1 MFESGSYKFEIPKT
15 SNGRSIIK
23 VIGVGGGGS
32 NAVNHMYKQG
42 IKDVEFIV
50 CNTDNQAL
58 NTSPVPN
65 KLQIGADLTEG
76 LGCGANPE
84 VGKNAALESKEQIRE
99 MLQDTKMLFVTAGMG
114 GGTGTG
120 AAPVIAK
127 IARDMDILTVGI
139 VTAPF
144 SFEGKKKMSQ
154 ASLGLDSLRQNCDTV
169 LVILNDKLREIFGN
183 LSIGQ
188 AFAQADNILTTAAK
202 SIAEIIT
209 LAGYVNVDFQDVR
222 TVMLNAG
229 AAVMGSAETR
239 GDNRA
244 QKAAEGALASPLLD
258 NRDIM
263 GAQRILLS
271 IISGVDAELQMDELS
286 EITEYIQGQ
295 AGEEAEM
302 IFGHGVDPDLG
313 DRIRVTVIATGFISD
328 SAVLPATKIEKKVL
342 DLDKSQG
349 WLFNTDNSVN
359 EKNDLDVRRKPETS
373 VTQDVKFTVAPS
385 PVAEPRFNVEPK
397 NAVESK
403 IAPQPRFTPPEPK
416 AKPEPEPRFT
426 NEVKSSP
433 EPPPAEKPVEREMIF
448 TGPFNTVP
456 PSTPDDDDGEDG
468 LFKDD
473 DFDQVTE
480 KYGDQVIN
488 EEGLM
493 ALRSTKERLQQ
504 QAMERQEKMKQSRKQ
519 EMTKEE
525 FNEKWS
531 LPAYLRR
538 GVKMQDVPHSSEQF
552 ISKYNLN
559 DDNNLL
565 GNNKFL
571 HDNVD

>member
-1 MFESGSYKFEIPKT
+1 MFETGSYKFEIPKH
-15 SNGRSIIK
+15 SLYRSIIK

-42 IKDVEFIV
+42 IKDVEFVV

-58 NTSPVPN
+58 NLSPVPN
-65 KLQIGADLTEG
+65 KLQIGANLTEG
-76 LGCGANPE
+76 LGCGANPD
-84 VGKNAALESKEQIRE
+84 VGRNAALESKDQIRE
-99 MLQDTKMLFVTAGMG
+99 MLTGTKMVFITAGMG

-127 IARDMDILTVGI
+127 IAKDMDILTVGI

-144 SFEGKKKMSQ
+144 SFEGKKKAAQ
-154 ASLGLDSLRQNCDTV
+154 AEIGIEGLRQTCDTV

-222 TVMLNAG
+222 TVMHNAG

-239 GDNRA
+239 GENRA
-244 QKAAEGALASPLLD
+244 RKAAEGALSSPLLD

-263 GAQRILLS
+263 GAQKILLS
-271 IISGVDAELQMDELS
+271 IISGVEAELQMDELT
-286 EITEYIQGQ
+286 EITEYIQSQ
-295 AGEEAEM
+295 AGDDAEM

-313 DRIRVTVIATGFISD
+313 DRIRVTVIATGFH
-328 SAVLPATKIEKKVL
+328 AEQRLPITRKEEEKKVL
-342 DLDKSQG
+342 PLDRSQG
-349 WLFNTDNSVN
+349 WLFSTDNSVN
-359 EKNDLDVRRKPETS
+359 QKQELQVKLKEEVKPE
-373 VTQDVKFTVAPS
+373 VKEV
-385 PVAEPRFNVEPK
+385 K
-397 NAVESK
+397 
-403 IAPQPRFTPPEPK
+403 PQPRFD
-416 AKPEPEPRFT
+416 FT
-426 NEVKSSP
+426 RKKQETSD
-433 EPPPAEKPVEREMIF
+433 EKPVERDFVF
-448 TGPFNTVP
+448 TGPFSKTSSNAVNNQEE
-456 PSTPDDDDGEDG
+456 DGEEG
-468 LFKDD
+468 LLRED
-473 DFDQVTE
+473 DFDQVSQN
-480 KYGDQVIN
+480 YGDQTID
-488 EEGLM
+488 EDGMME
-493 ALRSTKERLQQ
+493 LRTTRDRLQQ
-504 QAMERQEKMKQSRKQ
+504 QARERKEQLKQVRKQ

-538 GVKMQDVPHSSEQF
+538 GVKMQDVPHSAEPF

>member
-1 MFESGSYKFEIPKT
+1 MFETGSYKFEIPKT
-15 SNGRSIIK
+15 NNPRSIIK

-58 NTSPVPN
+58 MISPVPN
-65 KLQIGADLTEG
+65 KLQIGANLTEG

-144 SFEGKKKMSQ
+144 SFEGKKKMGQ
-154 ASLGLDSLRQNCDTV
+154 ADLGLEALRQNCDTV

-202 SIAEIIT
+202 GIAEIIT

-229 AAVMGSAETR
+229 AAVMGSTETR
-239 GDNRA
+239 GENRA
-244 QKAAEGALASPLLD
+244 LKAAEGALASPLLD

-263 GAQRILLS
+263 GAKRILLS
-271 IISGVDAELQMDELS
+271 IISGVDAELQMDELT

-302 IFGHGVDPDLG
+302 IFGHGVDPDLS
-313 DRIRVTVIATGFISD
+313 DRIRVTVIATGFQSESKVSSI
-328 SAVLPATKIEKKVL
+328 VKEEKKVH
-342 DLDKSQG
+342 DLDRSQG
-349 WLFNTDNSVN
+349 WLFNPDNSVN
-359 EKNDLDVRRKPETS
+359 EKGDLEVRRKVDNGVDT
-373 VTQDVKFTVAPS
+373 
-385 PVAEPRFNVEPK
+385 
-397 NAVESK
+397 
-403 IAPQPRFTPPEPK
+403 
-416 AKPEPEPRFT
+416 KP
-426 NEVKSSP
+426 NE
-433 EPPPAEKPVEREMIF
+433 EKPLERELVF
-448 TGPFNTVP
+448 TGPFDRVEQ
-456 PSTPDDDDGEDG
+456 SREDDEEGEEG
-468 LFKDD
+468 LFTDD
-473 DFDQVTE
+473 EFDGVTE
-480 KYGDQVIN
+480 QYRDQVIN
-488 EEGLM
+488 EEGNM
-493 ALRSTKERLQQ
+493 ELRSTKQRLQQ
-504 QAMERQEKMKQSRKQ
+504 QARERQEKMKQARKP

-538 GVKMQDVPHSSEQF
+538 GVKMQDIPHSSASF

>member
-1 MFESGSYKFEIPKT
+1 MFETGSYKFEIPKT
-15 SNGRSIIK
+15 SNSRSIIK

-58 NTSPVPN
+58 ASSPVPN
-65 KLQIGADLTEG
+65 KLQIGANLTEG
-76 LGCGANPE
+76 LGCGANPD

-144 SFEGKKKMSQ
+144 SFEGKKKMGQ
-154 ASLGLDSLRQNCDTV
+154 ALTGLDALRQTCDTV

-202 SIAEIIT
+202 GIAEIIT

-239 GDNRA
+239 GENRA
-244 QKAAEGALASPLLD
+244 LKAAEGALASPLLD

-271 IISGVDAELQMDELS
+271 IISGAEAELQMDELT
-286 EITEYIQGQ
+286 EITEYIQSQ
-295 AGEEAEM
+295 AGEDAEM

-313 DRIRVTVIATGFISD
+313 DRIRVIVIATGFVSE
-328 SAVLPATKIEKKVL
+328 SARIIDAKKEEKK
-342 DLDKSQG
+342 S
-349 WLFNTDNSVN
+349 
-359 EKNDLDVRRKPETS
+359 
-373 VTQDVKFTVAPS
+373 A
-385 PVAEPRFNVEPK
+385 
-397 NAVESK
+397 
-403 IAPQPRFTPPEPK
+403 
-416 AKPEPEPRFT
+416 
-426 NEVKSSP
+426 
-433 EPPPAEKPVEREMIF
+433 
-448 TGPFNTVP
+448 
-456 PSTPDDDDGEDG
+456 
-468 LFKDD
+468 
-473 DFDQVTE
+473 
-480 KYGDQVIN
+480 
-488 EEGLM
+488 
-493 ALRSTKERLQQ
+493 
-504 QAMERQEKMKQSRKQ
+504 
-519 EMTKEE
+519 
-525 FNEKWS
+525 
-531 LPAYLRR
+531 
-538 GVKMQDVPHSSEQF
+538 
-552 ISKYNLN
+552 
-559 DDNNLL
+559 
-565 GNNKFL
+565 
-571 HDNVD
+571 